1 MKINFNKPLADL
13 DGSPL
18 DLTTMACQLCGRP
31 MESRPA
37 TLRGVCTDA
46 LVARY
51 VDEQDPRSGQ
61 DLSGEDKMK
70 RYALAL
76 KITVADEFDVTPEEL
91 ALIRKL
97 VAKMFGPRVMG
108 PTWMLLDSKEEE

>member
-1 MKINFNKPLADL
+1 MKINFNRPLADL

-31 MESRPA
+31 KESRPA
-37 TLRGVCTDA
+37 TLRGVCADA

-51 VDEQDPRSGQ
+51 VDEQDSRSGR
-61 DLSGEDKMK
+61 DLPGEEKMK

-76 KITVADEFDVTPEEL
+76 KITAADEFDVTPEEL
-91 ALIRKL
+91 ALIRTL

-108 PTWMLLDSKEEE
+108 PAWAMLDLREEK